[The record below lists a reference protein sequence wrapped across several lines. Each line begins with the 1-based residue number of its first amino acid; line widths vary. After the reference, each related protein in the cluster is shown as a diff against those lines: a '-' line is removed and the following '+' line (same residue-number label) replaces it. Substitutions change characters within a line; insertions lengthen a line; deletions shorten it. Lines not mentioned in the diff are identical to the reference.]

1 MSCFSTYLFTYFKSN
16 SKNDNNKTT
25 WKVYKNR
32 LPSLDEAL
40 QLHRQIIIGFF
51 LNTFKKMGSV
61 L

>member
-40 QLHRQIIIGFF
+40 KLHRQIIIGFF